1 MAAERLDSLIRAVQ
15 EAVDARAITF
25 LATDI
30 ATNGGKVILTA
41 GVPSTTGNDEEEM
54 LLALRRVISGGPALP
69 ISVGVTWGRVFAG
82 EVGTPYRRTYTVMG
96 DTVNLAARL
105 MARAP
110 AGEMYASAEVI
121 SGSRTTFDLS
131 SLEPFMVKGKKL
143 PINALSVGDP
153 QGSKSQAGSRWA
165 PTHRA

>member
-1 MAAERLDSLIRAVQ
+1 
-15 EAVDARAITF
+15 
-25 LATDI
+25 
-30 ATNGGKVILTA
+30 
-41 GVPSTTGNDEEEM
+41 M

-121 SGSRTTFDLS
+121 SGSRTTFEVELTRAIH
-131 SLEPFMVKGKKL
+131 G
-143 PINALSVGDP
+143 
-153 QGSKSQAGSRWA
+153 QGQEA
-165 PTHRA
+165 PDQCAIGW